1 MCLICVPS
9 GFSTVDLVEDA
20 HTHKMYAVKKIICHG
35 EEDQKIAMKEVEY
48 YGLLK
53 HPNIIECIDSA
64 LKDGPNPFLNST
76 SEVVIVLPYYKVNFY
91 VFKLLSASCL
101 SLLMSVILSKSVDLL

>member
-1 MCLICVPS
+1 VCLICVPS

-53 HPNIIECIDSA
+53 HPNIIECVDSA

-91 VFKLLSASCL
+91 VFKLLSAWCL
-101 SLLMSVILSKSVDLL
+101 SLLMSVILSKSVGLL